1 MKTSRCSAR
10 ERISSV
16 LAAGAA
22 LAAMLLPAV
31 PAAASQPVVP
41 SHECAAAKDRCDG
54 TLSVPLNWS
63 DPSSERITVAFAW
76 LPATK
81 RPGRATGTILANPG
95 GPLAALPALAHIQQ
109 ALGPVLEDQNL
120 LVVEPRGLGASSPLL
135 CPGLNLTAPE
145 TIAPCARHLGPRIR
159 FFTADQAVQD
169 MDAVRQALGVPKVSF
184 YGNSYGTLFAQ
195 AYAARHPSSLAA
207 AFLDSTVI
215 TSADGYAL
223 WPDRSRLDQLD
234 LVCGQSRAC
243 RALPGRASSTWADL
257 VTRLRAHPDPKVPI
271 AALRTVDLQVFDPV
285 FGREANAAAAAY
297 LRGDPAPLRR
307 LTQVLPGQ
315 PQQPPESPEWAGFL
329 AYRCGDGSFPFDRDA
344 SPAERQAQLRRHF
357 LQERPLAPYT
367 PADLGR
373 DITKD
378 LDFCVRWPTPRH
390 SPPLPPR
397 ANLPSVP
404 IMVVGGDFDT
414 QSPDEVARALR
425 AFPRATFVRV
435 PFAAHGLAQ
444 TPGEMGECVRKAM
457 QTFLTNH
464 QIPDVRCTAE
474 NYRAIGSFPR
484 TISDVAPIPATG
496 LSPEQQRLLAVTF
509 ATAADAVAR
518 RNPYSFTHSRLDTQP
533 GLRGGQVRFG
543 DATITLEQVSLVRGL
558 KVSGQIAVPSNGQ
571 AAATLQVSTGDG
583 QPHRITLAW
592 QPFTPHERPA
602 LSGVVDDT
610 PFTMPNSP

>member
-1 MKTSRCSAR
+1 
-10 ERISSV
+10 
-16 LAAGAA
+16 
-22 LAAMLLPAV
+22 MLLPAV
-31 PAAASQPVVP
+31 PAAASQPAVP
-41 SHECAAAKDRCDG
+41 SHECAAATERCDG
-54 TLSVPLNWS
+54 TLSVPLDWS
-63 DPSSERITVAFAW
+63 DPSSERVTVAFAW

-95 GPLAALPALAHIQQ
+95 GPMAALPDLPRIQQ
-109 ALGPVLEDQNL
+109 VLGPVLEDQNL
-120 LVVEPRGLGASSPLL
+120 LVVEPRGLGTSSPLL

-145 TIAPCARHLGPRIR
+145 TIAPCAERLGPRVQ
-159 FFTADQAVQD
+159 FFTADQAVHD
-169 MDAVRQALGVPKVSF
+169 MDAVRQALGVPKITF

-195 AYAARHPSSLAA
+195 AYAAAHPSSLAA

-223 WPDRSRLDQLD
+223 WPNRSRLDQLD

-243 RALPGRASSTWADL
+243 RALPGRASGTWTDL

-271 AALRTVDLQVFDPV
+271 SALTMVNNVYDPV
-285 FGREANAAAAAY
+285 FGREANAAATAY

-307 LTQVLPGQ
+307 LTQVVPGL
-315 PQQPPESPEWAGFL
+315 PQQPAEGPEWAGFL

-344 SPAERQAQLRRHF
+344 SPAERQAQLQRHF

-378 LDFCVRWPTPRH
+378 LDFCVQWPTPRH

-397 ANLPSVP
+397 AKLPSVP

-414 QSPDEVARALR
+414 QSPAEVARALR
-425 AFPRATFVRV
+425 AFPKATFVRV
-435 PFAAHGLAQ
+435 PFAGHSLA
-444 TPGEMGECVRKAM
+444 PASGEMGDCVRTAM
-457 QTFLTNH
+457 RSFLTNH

-484 TISDVAPIPATG
+484 TISDIPPIAATG
-496 LSPEQQRLLAVTF
+496 LSPEQRRLLAVTF
-509 ATAADAVAR
+509 ATSADAVAR
-518 RNPYSFTHSRLDTQP
+518 RNPYSTPTHSRLDTQP

-558 KVSGQIAVPSNGQ
+558 KVSGQIAIPSTRQ

-583 QPHRITLAW
+583 QPHRIKLEW

-610 PFTMPNSP
+610 PFIYPAT